1 MSKRSFLPALLTAV
15 LTAPAGAKTESWLE
29 IRTPHFIVVSN
40 SNEKQARHVADQ
52 FERMRFVFHKMFP
65 NARVDPGS
73 PIIVLAVKD
82 RKNFE
87 ALEPEAYL
95 AKGQLKLAGL
105 FLRAPDKNYVLLRL
119 DAEGEHP
126 YSTVYHEYTHLISG
140 RAQEWMPLWLNEG
153 LAQFFENTDIND
165 KEVLLGQ
172 SSVGDL
178 YVLQQNRMIPLTT
191 LFTVDYNSPSYHQED
206 KGSIFYA
213 ESWALTHYL
222 EVKDYQEKTHRLLD
236 YLQLVAN
243 KIDAVT
249 AAARTFGD
257 LKKLQ
262 SSLETYVSQRGLG
275 YFRMP
280 GGTDVDDS
288 AFTVRTL
295 TLTQADTSR
304 ADFLAYDQRYKDAR
318 ALLERVLHDDPNN
331 VSARETMGFLEFR
344 EGKLDQAQKWYEQAV
359 KLDSQSFLA
368 HYYFAVIAMREGLSS
383 ADRQTEIEAS
393 LRAAIKLNPSFA
405 PAYDQL
411 AAFLGMQRKNLEEAH
426 TLSLQAVHMD
436 PGNVG
441 FRMNAANLLMQME
454 RPKDAITVLQN
465 AMKLAASPEQVA
477 SMQNQIASFQQY
489 QAARERAAQEYRQES
504 QSSVSQEQSS
514 AQGEQE
520 MASPKPPEHH
530 EDDRHG
536 PRRTVSGTLR
546 DVQCSERATMK
557 LRVESAKKPVL
568 LRARNYYKIQFSAL
582 NFTPTGELNPCK
594 DIEGMKARVEFF
606 EALSESAEG
615 QIVSI
620 ELTK

>member
-1 MSKRSFLPALLTAV
+1 MSKRSFLPLLVTAV
-15 LTAPAGAKTESWLE
+15 LTISAGAKTESWLE

-40 SNEKQARHVADQ
+40 SGEKQARHVADQ

-95 AKGQLKLAGL
+95 AKGSLKLAGL
-105 FLRAPDKNYVLLRL
+105 FVRAPDKNYILLRL

-126 YSTVYHEYTHLISG
+126 YATVYHEYTHLISG

-172 SSVGDL
+172 SSAGDL
-178 YVLQQNRMIPLTT
+178 YVLQQNRLIPLTT
-191 LFTVDYNSPSYHQED
+191 LFTVDYNSPYYHQED

-236 YLQLVAN
+236 YLQLVAS
-243 KIDAVT
+243 KVDAVT
-249 AAARTFGD
+249 AATRTFGD

-262 SSLETYVSQRGLG
+262 SGLETYVSQRGLG
-275 YFRMP
+275 YFKMP

-288 AFTVRTL
+288 TFTVRTL
-295 TLTQADTSR
+295 TVAQADASR

-318 ALLERVLHDDPNN
+318 ALLERVLHDDPSN
-331 VSARETMGFLEFR
+331 VSAHESMGFLEFR
-344 EGKLDQAQKWYEQAV
+344 EGKLDEAQKWYEQAV

-368 HYYFAVIAMREGLSS
+368 HYYFAVIAMREGLST
-383 ADRQTEIEAS
+383 ADRKMQIEAS

-411 AAFLGMQRKNLEEAH
+411 AAFLGMLRKNLEEAH
-426 TLSLQAVHMD
+426 ALSLQAIQMD

-441 FRMNAANLLMQME
+441 FRLNAANVLMQME
-454 RPKDAITVLQN
+454 RPKDAIAVLQN
-465 AMKLAASPEQVA
+465 AMKLATNPEQIA
-477 SMQNQIASFQQY
+477 SMQNQIDSVQQY
-489 QAARERAAQEYRQES
+489 KASREGAEQQYRGAIQT
-504 QSSVSQEQSS
+504 QSS
-514 AQGEQE
+514 ADGAEQLAVTP
-520 MASPKPPEHH
+520 ASEAPE
-530 EDDRHG
+530 DNRQG
-536 PRRTVSGTLR
+536 PRRTVKGTLR
-546 DVQCSERATMK
+546 GVQCSDPAIMK
-557 LRVESAKKPVL
+557 LRVENAAKPVS

-594 DIEGMKARVEFF
+594 DIEGMKAQVVFF

-620 ELTK
+620 ELSK

>member
-1 MSKRSFLPALLTAV
+1 MSKRSFLTLLLTVV
-15 LTAPAGAKTESWLE
+15 LAAPAGAKTESWLE
-29 IRTPHFIVVSN
+29 VRAPHFIVVSN

-105 FLRAPDKNYVLLRL
+105 FLRAPDKNYILLRL
-119 DAEGEHP
+119 DVDFEHP
-126 YSTVYHEYTHLISG
+126 YAAVYHEYTHLISG

-172 SSVGDL
+172 SSAGEL
-178 YVLQQNRMIPLTT
+178 YVLQQNRLIPLAT
-191 LFTVDYNSPSYHQED
+191 LFTVDYNSPYYHQED

-213 ESWALTHYL
+213 ESWVLTHYL
-222 EVKDYQEKTHRLLD
+222 EVKDYQEKSHRLLD

-243 KIDAVT
+243 KVDAVT
-249 AAARTFGD
+249 AATRAFGD

-262 SSLETYVSQRGLG
+262 SNLETYISQRGLG

-280 GGTDVDDS
+280 GGTDVDNS
-288 AFTVRTL
+288 VFTTRML
-295 TLTQADTSR
+295 TLTQADASR
-304 ADFLAYDQRYKDAR
+304 ADFLAYDQRYKDSR

-344 EGKLDQAQKWYEQAV
+344 EGKLDQAQEWYEQAV

-383 ADRQTEIEAS
+383 ADRQTQIEAS

-411 AAFLGMQRKNLEEAH
+411 AAFLGMQRKNLDEAH
-426 TLSLQAVHMD
+426 TLSLQAVQME

-441 FRMNAANLLMQME
+441 FRINAANLLMQME

-465 AMKLAASPEQVA
+465 AIKLAASPEQAA

-489 QAARERAAQEYRQES
+489 QASRERAAQEYREA
-504 QSSVSQEQSS
+504 SQEQFAEGS
-514 AQGEQE
+514 EQL
-520 MASPKPPEHH
+520 ATPQSPDRP

-536 PRRTVSGTLR
+536 PRRTVNGTLR
-546 DVQCSERATMK
+546 DVQCSERTSMK
-557 LRVESAKKPVL
+557 LRVESARKPLL
-568 LRARNYYKIQFSAL
+568 LRARNYYKIQFSSL
-582 NFTPTGELNPCK
+582 NFTPKGELNPCK

-606 EALSESAEG
+606 EALSESTEG

>member
-1 MSKRSFLPALLTAV
+1 MSKRSFLPLLLTAV

-29 IRTPHFIVVSN
+29 VRTPHFIVVSN

-126 YSTVYHEYTHLISG
+126 YATVYHEYTHLISG

-165 KEVLLGQ
+165 KEVLLRQ
-172 SSVGDL
+172 SSAGDL

-191 LFTVDYNSPSYHQED
+191 LFTVDYNSPYYHQED

-249 AAARTFGD
+249 AATRTFGD

-288 AFTVRTL
+288 AFTTRTL
-295 TLTQADTSR
+295 TLTQADASR

-318 ALLERVLHDDPNN
+318 ALLERILRDDPNN

-383 ADRQTEIEAS
+383 ADRQTQIEAS

-411 AAFLGMQRKNLEEAH
+411 GAFLGMQRKNLEEAH
-426 TLSLQAVHMD
+426 TLSLQAVQMD

-454 RPKDAITVLQN
+454 RPKDAIAVLQN
-465 AMKLAASPEQVA
+465 ALRLAASPDQVA

-489 QAARERAAQEYRQES
+489 QASRARAAEEYREA
-504 QSSVSQEQSS
+504 SQEQSS
-514 AQGEQE
+514 AQGTEQLAGPQAPE
-520 MASPKPPEHH
+520 PPE
-530 EDDRHG
+530 DNRHG
-536 PRRTVSGTLR
+536 PRRTVNGTLR
-546 DVQCSERATMK
+546 DVQCSEPVTMK
-557 LRVESAKKPVL
+557 LRVESAKKPLL

-582 NFTPTGELNPCK
+582 NFTPKAELNPCK